1 MQELVCKIK
10 IVDEIMEIKE
20 EKILDQILW
29 LAYDMLEAGAEVG
42 WTERKVC
49 QLCKAYEMEEVEVFI
64 ITSSIVVS
72 AKGKSGRI
80 HTQTRRI
87 RQYQTDFWKLQLL
100 EKLMHK
106 IEESTL
112 EEKEIEN
119 GRKEIEKILAKR
131 REKWKGISQ
140 YLIFCFTCMVFTMF
154 FGGGIREGIASALC
168 GLGVK
173 LVLEKAGSLIQ
184 NKFAINLLVSALS
197 GLEAYFFVKI
207 GWAYS
212 VEPIIMGNI
221 MLLIPGLAMVNALY
235 DLISGD
241 MLTGLL
247 RLADALTQAAAIAL
261 GFGFVLLQLT

>member
-1 MQELVCKIK
+1 
-10 IVDEIMEIKE
+10 MEIKE

-100 EKLMHK
+100 EKLV
-106 IEESTL
+106 L
-112 EEKEIEN
+112 
-119 GRKEIEKILAKR
+119 EIEKKAPEEDYIQKSRRKIEATLAKR

-140 YLIFCFTCMVFTMF
+140 YLIFCFTCMIFTMF
-154 FGGGIREGIASALC
+154 FGGGLREGTASALC
-168 GLGVK
+168 GFGVK
-173 LVLEKAGSLIQ
+173 LVLEKAGTVIQ
-184 NKFAINLLVSALS
+184 NRFALNLLVSALS
-197 GLEAYFFVKI
+197 GLEAYMFVQI
-207 GWAYS
+207 GWAHS
-212 VEPIIMGNI
+212 VNPIIMGNI